1 MNNMEEKVYTH
12 PYFGDM
18 RYLIYVPEKYRAVP
32 NAPLLVFLHGAGE
45 RGDDVSL
52 VCRQAVPRYIAQSIK
67 FPDAITICP
76 QCPTSYIW
84 NDLVL
89 FLKDLI
95 ETVIDEYRID
105 RTRVSLTGISMGGY
119 GTWEMAMCYPEMF
132 RKIAPVCGGGT
143 PWRAER
149 IQAKIR
155 AFHGDRDTVVPP
167 ESSYQMVDAA
177 KRAGKDAL
185 LTVFHDVD
193 HGSWDMAY
201 LTTNVLEWLM
211 ED

>member
-1 MNNMEEKVYTH
+1 MEEKIYKH
-12 PYFGDM
+12 PYFGEIY
-18 RYLIYVPEKYRAVP
+18 YLLDIPEKYKNTAG
-32 NAPLLVFLHGAGE
+32 APLLVFLHGAGE
-45 RGDDVSL
+45 RGKDHEL
-52 VCRQAVPRYIAQSIK
+52 LYRQGPPRYIREGIK
-67 FPDAITICP
+67 TVDAITLCP
-76 QCPTSYIW
+76 QCPTEYIW
-84 NDLVL
+84 NDIVI

-95 ETVIDEYRID
+95 DSIIGEYQID

-143 PWRAER
+143 PWRAGL

-155 AFHGDRDTVVPP
+155 AFHGDKDEIVPP

-177 KRAGKDAL
+177 LNAGKDAS
-185 LTVFHDVD
+185 LTIFHHVN
-193 HGSWDMAY
+193 HGSWDPAY
-201 LTTNVLEWLM
+201 LTTNVLDWLT